1 MNDTPVPILMYHS
14 IAAAPNDAT
23 RELSVGPEAFAE
35 QMALLGDQGFT
46 PSTRR
51 RWRRVG
57 GPADRCRSDPC

>member
-35 QMALLGDQGFT
+35 QMALLGDRGS
-46 PSTRR
+46 PRSTRR

-57 GPADRCRSDPC
+57 APADRCRGAPC